1 MATLAEIRRRIAS
14 LRNTQQ
20 ITKAMEAVAAS
31 KLRRAQA
38 RALGARPYA
47 ERMSEVL
54 SEVASRVS
62 GFRHPF
68 LETRP
73 VQARLL
79 ILITADRGL
88 AGGLN
93 VNAQRV
99 ALQYLQ
105 GGARGSLVSLGRRGR
120 DFFRRFPVPILADT
134 APPRERTGPKA
145 ILPPVPAAIH
155 PDPPGGPPRTRP
167 P

>member
-79 ILITADRGL
+79 ILRSRRISMISTRNSVSKTERNMGIK
-88 AGGLN
+88 
-93 VNAQRV
+93 
-99 ALQYLQ
+99 ALP
-105 GGARGSLVSLGRRGR
+105 S
-120 DFFRRFPVPILADT
+120 
-134 APPRERTGPKA
+134 
-145 ILPPVPAAIH
+145 AAAN
-155 PDPPGGPPRTRP
+155 PM
-167 P
+167 